1 MLSTKERNLLVN
13 WVGSTGF
20 LVLAA
25 ISSVAALVA
34 ALASDFLCTL
44 ALTCSAVYRIVYGD
58 SPASGY
64 MSASLLI
71 SVLYFLGPLNGF
83 FSRHC
88 SKHTTT
94 ANVTVAR
101 CMFGLLASFCGM
113 LILRTM
119 EYAFGDP
126 KGSLYD
132 GTLILEAGMKLP
144 ANITGSAVRF
154 NESADSSQIAY
165 SAHDQAL
172 LRENLITMRKLAE
185 SMPPRLHQL
194 VLFLYM
200 LVASIFLVESIFASM
215 FWKRLAPYGKE
226 TAVVEDKAALNAFE
240 TGGEKSETATVK
252 VIDTRS
258 GSCWEYFSWT
268 HLPPAGG
275 QCVECNMGRMGIV
288 LSYLFKATVAC
299 HLLVDIYHLVKMF

>member
-1 MLSTKERNLLVN
+1 MLSAKERNLLVN

-20 LVLAA
+20 LVLAV
-25 ISSVAALVA
+25 ITSVAALVA
-34 ALASDFLCTL
+34 ALSSDFFCTMT
-44 ALTCSAVYRIVYGD
+44 LTCNAVYRIVYAG

-64 MSASLLI
+64 MSASLLV

-88 SKHTTT
+88 SKHATIM
-94 ANVTVAR
+94 NVTVAR

-113 LILRTM
+113 LILRTL
-119 EYAFGDP
+119 EYAFGDH

-132 GTLILEAGMKLP
+132 GSLILEAGMKLR
-144 ANITGSAVRF
+144 ANTTGSAARF
-154 NESADSSQIAY
+154 NESADSSPIAY
-165 SAHDQAL
+165 SSHDQDL

-194 VLFLYM
+194 VLSLYM
-200 LVASIFLVESIFASM
+200 LVASIFLVESILASM

-252 VIDTRS
+252 FIDTRS
-258 GSCWEYFSWT
+258 GSCWECFSWT

-275 QCVECNMGRMGIV
+275 QCVECNMGCTGIV
-288 LSYLFKATVAC
+288 LGYLFKAIVAC
-299 HLLVDIYHLVKMF
+299 HLLMDIYHLVKMF